1 MGGEKQSQEDLQ
13 MFAEKYEKVL
23 ADDPSSVA
31 FIFLAQVLYKQGK
44 VDKAINVLVN
54 GLRYNKKSVT
64 GRFLLGKIYYDR
76 WMIEQARREFRTV
89 VELAPDNLAAARMLV
104 EIYVSEESFGKA
116 IEVLKTARM
125 YHPHDEAI
133 AADIQKL
140 EELLGKKGVKEA
152 EFRAAK
158 DRIQSSLGAR
168 TDAELAD
175 AAKGGDAEIAT
186 LTMAGLYIDQ
196 GLFENA
202 CKVLEKILE
211 REPGNRQARE
221 ELEKTRLLIIN
232 KTAGFSAKE

>member
-1 MGGEKQSQEDLQ
+1 

-44 VDKAINVLVN
+44 VDKAVNVLIN

-76 WMIEQARREFRTV
+76 WMIEQARREFRAV
-89 VELAPDNLAAARMLV
+89 VELAPDNLAAARTLV

-116 IEVLKTARM
+116 IEVLRTARM

-133 AADIQKL
+133 AADIQGL
-140 EELLGKKGVKEA
+140 EERLGRKEAKEA

-158 DRIQSSLGAR
+158 ERIQSSLGAR
-168 TDAELAD
+168 TDAEP
-175 AAKGGDAEIAT
+175 AAGLKSGDAGTAT

-211 REPGNRQARE
+211 REPDNRRVRE
-221 ELEKTRLLIIN
+221 ELEKTRLLLIN
-232 KTAGFSAKE
+232 KAAGFSAKE

>member
-1 MGGEKQSQEDLQ
+1 

-23 ADDPSSVA
+23 ADDPSSIA

-76 WMIEQARREFRTV
+76 WMIEQARREFKTV

-116 IEVLKTARM
+116 IEVLKTAQM

-140 EELLGKKGVKEA
+140 EERLGQKDVKQA

-158 DRIQSSLGAR
+158 EKIQSSLGNKSG
-168 TDAELAD
+168 AELTAGP
-175 AAKGGDAEIAT
+175 KIGDAEIAT

-211 REPGNRQARE
+211 REPGNDRVKE
-221 ELEKTRLLIIN
+221 ELEKTRLLLIN
-232 KTAGFSAKE
+232 KTAGFTAKE

>member
-1 MGGEKQSQEDLQ
+1 MAGEKQPHEDLQ
-13 MFAEKYEKVL
+13 MFADKYEKVL

-76 WMIEQARREFRTV
+76 WMIDQARKEFKTV

-104 EIYVSEESFGKA
+104 EIYSSEESFGKA

-133 AADIQKL
+133 AADIRGF
-140 EELLGKKGVKEA
+140 EERLGLKDEKET
-152 EFRAAK
+152 EFRAAREK
-158 DRIQSSLGAR
+158 IQSSLGNKS
-168 TDAELAD
+168 DAELA
-175 AAKGGDAEIAT
+175 AGLKSGEREIET

-196 GLFENA
+196 GLLEKA
-202 CKVLEKILE
+202 CEVLEKILE
-211 REPGNRQARE
+211 KEPWNRHVKE
-221 ELEKTRLLIIN
+221 KLEKTRLLLIN
-232 KTAGFSAKE
+232 KTAGFPAKE

>member
-1 MGGEKQSQEDLQ
+1 MGGENQSREDLQ
-13 MFAEKYEKVL
+13 MFAEKYERVL
-23 ADDPSSVA
+23 ADDPSSIA

-76 WMIEQARREFRTV
+76 WMIDQARREFKMV

-104 EIYVSEESFGKA
+104 EIYGSEESFGKA
-116 IEVLKTARM
+116 IEVLRTARM

-140 EELLGKKGVKEA
+140 EERRVQKDTKEA

-158 DRIQSSLGAR
+158 DKIQSSLGSK
-168 TDAELAD
+168 TDAELA
-175 AAKGGDAEIAT
+175 ASPENSEAEIAT
-186 LTMAGLYIDQ
+186 LTMAGLYVDQ

-211 REPGNRQARE
+211 REPENRRVKE
-221 ELEKTRLLIIN
+221 ELEKTKLLLIN
-232 KTAGFSAKE
+232 KTAGFTAKE